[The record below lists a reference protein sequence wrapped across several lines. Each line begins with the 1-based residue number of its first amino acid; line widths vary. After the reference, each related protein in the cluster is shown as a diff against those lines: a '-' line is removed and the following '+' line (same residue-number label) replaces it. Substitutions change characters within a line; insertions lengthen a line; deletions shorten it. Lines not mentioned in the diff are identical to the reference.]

1 MFLKVMQFAR
11 IFLKESKMVMAFVDE
26 TIPSQT

>member
-1 MFLKVMQFAR
+1 MFLKVMQFAK